1 MTVLQ
6 DEGALVGVAGHRHA
20 THLVYM
26 GLMAMQHRA
35 RAGVGL
41 AVADGASVRGIHG
54 AGLVERVLTGRLV
67 DEMDAPIAIG
77 RLTGTPA
84 FGRIGD
90 APAMGHGRVEVQEP
104 VVRTWRGGRL
114 AVASAGRLTNGKALR
129 REVLERG
136 ALAGDSDAELIA
148 ALIAMEDGRTL
159 VNRVV
164 AVLHRLRGAFSLLV
178 ASEERLIAARD
189 PRGYRPL
196 CIGQL
201 GGSTLFASED
211 AVLRD
216 LGSERIR
223 PVAPGE
229 VLVVDSHG
237 MLGLKP
243 FLERPRSASL
253 ADLVE
258 LAREDARVEG
268 VPVTGVRL
276 ALGQAIA
283 KERPAP
289 GAGVIVGLPGQELV
303 AVGYAQALG
312 RRFVPALSANPAAG
326 RAHPAP
332 ADVDDAAF
340 RAPLRAS
347 GVNRADVALVV
358 PVLVTGLSVEHAVR
372 ALRKA
377 GARRV
382 HLRVATPGLAHVDP
396 FGLALPPPEA
406 LAAVRLPLP
415 EVLADGLEVDS
426 AASLSVQGM
435 RGAVDAWEDGWCDAA
450 WSGEIPEAA
459 EVGADQLGLFGSD
472 EEV

>member
-6 DEGALVGVAGHRHA
+6 DEGSLVGVAGHRHA

-35 RAGVGL
+35 SAGVGL
-41 AVADGASVRGIHG
+41 AMADGSTVRGLHAPG
-54 AGLVERVLTGRLV
+54 TVDRVLTGRIV
-67 DEMDAPIAIG
+67 DQMDAPMAIG
-77 RLTGTPA
+77 RLTGVPSFGPVDPA
-84 FGRIGD
+84 PGLG
-90 APAMGHGRVEVQEP
+90 AGGRVDVQEP
-104 VVRTWRGGRL
+104 VVRTWSGGRL
-114 AVASAGRLTNGKALR
+114 AVATAGRLTNGKALR
-129 REVLERG
+129 KEVLERG
-136 ALAGDSDAELIA
+136 VLAGDSDAELVA
-148 ALIAMEDGRTL
+148 ALLALEDGRTL

-178 ASEERLIAARD
+178 LSEERLIAARD

-201 GGSTLFASED
+201 GAATLFASED
-211 AVLRD
+211 AALRD
-216 LGSERIR
+216 LGCEMVR

-229 VLVVDSHG
+229 VLVVDNHG

-243 FLERPRSASL
+243 FLSKPRSASL

-258 LAREDARVEG
+258 LARDDATVDG
-268 VPVTGVRL
+268 IPVTDVRL

-289 GAGVIVGLPGQELV
+289 GAGLIVGLPGQELV
-303 AVGYAQALG
+303 AAGYAQALG
-312 RRFVPALSANPAAG
+312 RRFVPALSVRRAA
-326 RAHPAP
+326 RIAHPAP
-332 ADVDDAAF
+332 ADVDDAVF

-347 GVNRADVALVV
+347 GVHRADVALIV
-358 PVLVTGLSVEHAVR
+358 PVLGTGIEVEHAVQ
-372 ALRKA
+372 ALRA
-377 GARRV
+377 GGARRV
-382 HLRVATPGLAHVDP
+382 HLRVATPGLAHADP

-415 EVLADGLEVDS
+415 EVLADGLSVDS
-426 AASLSVQGM
+426 AASLSVEGM
-435 RGAVDAWEDGWCDAA
+435 RAAIDAWEDGWCDVA

-459 EVGADQLGLFGSD
+459 EVGADQLGLFGAD
-472 EEV
+472 E